1 MSWSPCCTLHF
12 LAWTLLLCLVAAH
25 TRTPAFSAPNS
36 PTFTGS
42 NSWNP
47 VPPGRDIST
56 NQFSSVTGPI
66 ASLSF
71 SLALP
76 CREKRGARQRDGSQK
91 QCRER
96 WHPRCFSRFESCRE
110 QQNPRE
116 SFCFGTLQRCSV
128 DALRVT
134 KERRTVGRRI
144 VFFGQRR
151 IELKRDSHLWH
162 GHLASFW
169 HLLDEIVAAVVVNV
183 HMLLHVPL
191 SHHARLP
198 KARLCE
204 RVCTVSTCA
213 WRTDRSTNPILDA
226 DPAPHAAARVAE
238 RDLVPTRGCANV
250 SSREEAR
257 A

>member
-144 VFFGQRR
+144 VFFWSTEDRVEEGFSPLARPPCQFLASSRR
-151 IELKRDSHLWH
+151 NRRRCRRQCSHAAPRTSVPPCKIAQSATVRESVYCVNMCLANRSVHQSHL
-162 GHLASFW
+162 GCR
-169 HLLDEIVAAVVVNV
+169 
-183 HMLLHVPL
+183 P
-191 SHHARLP
+191 
-198 KARLCE
+198 
-204 RVCTVSTCA
+204 CTTCCC
-213 WRTDRSTNPILDA
+213 S
-226 DPAPHAAARVAE
+226 
-238 RDLVPTRGCANV
+238 CC
-250 SSREEAR
+250 
-257 A
+257 